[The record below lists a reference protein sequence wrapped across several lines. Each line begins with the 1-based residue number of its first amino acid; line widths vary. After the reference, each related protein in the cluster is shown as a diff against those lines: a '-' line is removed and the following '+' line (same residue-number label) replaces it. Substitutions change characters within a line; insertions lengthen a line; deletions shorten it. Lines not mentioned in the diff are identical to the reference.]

1 MPLNIIRSDITKVKA
16 DAIVNTANPEVAI
29 GYGVDQAI
37 YEAAGEEQLLAER
50 AKIGPMLPGQAAA
63 TPAFALDAKY
73 IIHTIGPAWE
83 GGGYGERE
91 AVASCYRESL
101 RIADELQCESIAFP
115 LISTGTLGFPKDEAL
130 RIAISE
136 ISNFLFNHDMMVHMV
151 VYDKKAFV
159 ISTKA
164 FGDVKSYID
173 EQDVK
178 PSAAEY
184 YSNSTVV
191 ERRRNRRHRLSI
203 PWKSA
208 KTSDYSDLQESL
220 EGTAMLETEAM
231 PESDVTPVPDATPE
245 SDDFVML
252 EPDEMT
258 SPLPVGESA
267 SLGSSLDDLLNQDSE
282 TFQQRLF
289 RIIDRKG
296 LKDPE
301 VYKKANIDRKLFSK
315 IRSNEHYVPS
325 KRTALAFAVA
335 LELNLDETAD
345 LLQRA
350 GLALSPSSR
359 FDLIV
364 GYCINHKIYDIIE
377 INTYLFD
384 YDEPLLVG

>member
-178 PSAAEY
+178 PSAANY
-184 YSNSTVV
+184 PGNATVA

-208 KTSDYSDLQESL
+208 KMVDYSEPEESPEENAIPDDAFSL
-220 EGTAMLETEAM
+220 IEDEEMASPIPVAESIML
-231 PESDVTPVPDATPE
+231 
-245 SDDFVML
+245 
-252 EPDEMT
+252 
-258 SPLPVGESA
+258 G
-267 SLGSSLDDLLNQDSE
+267 GSLDDLLSQDSE
-282 TFQQRLF
+282 TFQQMLF
-289 RIIDRKG
+289 RLIDRKG
-296 LKDPE
+296 MTDPQ

-315 IRSNEHYVPS
+315 IRSNEQYAPS

-345 LLQRA
+345 LLRRA

-359 FDLIV
+359 FDRIV
-364 GYCINHKIYDIIE
+364 GYCIDHKIYDIFE